1 MITSDQTQRHWF
13 SHPILTVLIAISWM
27 ALMHSIEIFH
37 LVAGVCIGIAIPRLI
52 QPFLG
57 EPHRVNWGQALRLAG
72 VVLWDIILSNL
83 VVARLVLGP
92 IHQMHPMWI
101 RVPLTTSHPTVN
113 ALFAMII
120 TTTPGT
126 VSAVVDE
133 QRGLILVHALNCD
146 DAEVAALEM
155 KQRYESA
162 LLKVFGVMTVPE
174 QEQG

>member
-1 MITSDQTQRHWF
+1 MTTSVQTQRKWF
-13 SHPILTVLIAISWM
+13 SHPILSGFIALSWI
-27 ALMHSIEIFH
+27 ALMHSVEIFH
-37 LVAGVCIGIAIPRLI
+37 LVAGICIGVVIPRLI

-57 EPHRVNWGQALRLAG
+57 ERHRVNWWQALRLSG
-72 VVLWDIILSNL
+72 IVLWDIVLSNI
-83 VVARLVLGP
+83 VVARLVLGK
-92 IHQMHPMWI
+92 IHNMHPMWI
-101 RVPLTTSHPTVN
+101 RVPLASSHPTVN

-146 DAEVAALEM
+146 DAHAAALDM

-162 LLKVFGVMTVPE
+162 LLQIFAVAIPAE
-174 QEQG
+174 QEQR